1 MVNSKNILVTGG
13 LGYIGSHT
21 LVKLI
26 ENGYTPYVIDNLS
39 NSSVDVIEKVKEI
52 TGEEVFFLQGDIRDV
67 NGKSNLKH
75 IFKYYDIYAV
85 IHFAA
90 YKSVSESTREPLKY
104 YDNNVGGTIMLLE
117 MMKKYNVKNLIF
129 SSSCTVYGQPDKYPV
144 TETTPIKPAES
155 PYGETKRIC
164 EQIIE
169 ACCKYEGVN
178 AIALRYFNPIG
189 AHESGILYEN
199 PKGTPENLMPY
210 ITGVLTG
217 QYPHLKVFGDD
228 YNTPDGT
235 AIRDYIDVN
244 DLAEA
249 HVKAL
254 DYVGKN
260 SYDVINIGSGSGYSV
275 MEILNAFERNGKKVK
290 YEIHSKRSGDIES
303 IYADTTKAKLTL
315 GWEPKKSLDDSIIS
329 LIKIIDK

>member
-1 MVNSKNILVTGG
+1 VKNNTKNILVTGG

-26 ENGYTPYVIDNLS
+26 ECGYTPFVIDNLS
-39 NSSVDVIEKVKEI
+39 NSSLNVIDKVKEI
-52 TGEEVFFLQGDIRDV
+52 TGEEVFFLQGDIRDIDGR
-67 NGKSNLKH
+67 NNIIH
-75 IFKYYDIYAV
+75 IFKNYDIYAV

-104 YDNNVGGTIMLLE
+104 YNNNINSTIRLLE
-117 MMKKYNVKNLIF
+117 LMKYHNVKNLIF
-129 SSSCTVYGQPDKYPV
+129 SSSCVVYGQPDSYPV

-155 PYGETKRIC
+155 PYGETKRMC
-164 EQIIE
+164 EQVIE
-169 ACCKYEGVN
+169 ACCKYSGIN

-210 ITGVLTG
+210 ITGVISG

-228 YNTPDGT
+228 YDTKDGT
-235 AIRDYIDVN
+235 AVRDYIDVN
-244 DLAEA
+244 DLANA

-254 DYVGKN
+254 GIVDGIG
-260 SYDVINIGSGSGYSV
+260 YDVFNVGSGSGYTV
-275 MEILNAFERNGKKVK
+275 MEVIESFERNGSPVK
-290 YEIHSKRSGDIES
+290 YEINPRRDGDIES
-303 IYADTTKAKLTL
+303 IYGDISKAEMILD
-315 GWEPKKSLDDSIIS
+315 WVPERALDDSVKSI
-329 LIKIIDK
+329 LKRL